1 MHTYVRLARRSAIG
15 VLLAVGLIGCDFGP
29 KFTAKATRTTTK
41 DSTTAKIDAKT
52 TTGSIDVSGGS
63 TRTNTTIIAEL
74 TCGGKTQQEADERLA
89 KSTLDATTEP
99 DGTILIRVSFPAPRQ
114 NGDSVAVQATVPNLT
129 GAMLRTNTGSISVSH
144 ANGPIDAK
152 TNTGS
157 IKISGCSGE
166 VLARGNTG
174 KIAVSTHTGQID
186 AATDTGSVSIELTDQ
201 SAGTVTG
208 ETDTGSVSLSVG
220 PAFNGIITTHTG
232 FGSVKL
238 SGDSSRITRS
248 DLQKHDGVV
257 TIGSG
262 GEKSSL
268 RTDTGS
274 IDINVR

>member
-1 MHTYVRLARRSAIG
+1 MRNYVRLARRSVIG
-15 VLLAVGLIGCDFGP
+15 VLFAVGLLGCDFGP
-29 KFTAKATRTTTK
+29 KFTAKATRATTK

-52 TTGSIDVSGGS
+52 TTGSIAVSGAS
-63 TRTNTTIIAEL
+63 TRSNTTIIAEF
-74 TCGGKTQQEADERLA
+74 TCGGQTQQEADERLA
-89 KSTLDATTEP
+89 KSTLDVTSEP
-99 DGTILIRVSFPAPRQ
+99 DGTIVIRASFPTPRQ
-114 NGDSVAVQATVPNLT
+114 NGDGVAAQVTVPILT
-129 GAMLRTNTGSISVSH
+129 GATLRTNTGSISVSH
-144 ANGPIDAK
+144 ADGSIDAR
-152 TNTGS
+152 TNTGN

-166 VLARGNTG
+166 VLARGDTG
-174 KIAVSTHTGQID
+174 RIVVSTHTGRVD
-186 AATDTGSVSIELTDQ
+186 AATDTGSVAIELTDQ

-232 FGSVKL
+232 IGSVKL

-262 GEKSSL
+262 GEESSL
-268 RTDTGS
+268 HTDTGS